1 MPPHPSLEYMW
12 QMALDRLPDDTTS
25 PAPAAQAV
33 DIAGDEDSVLIARSR
48 SGDAAAI
55 AALVERHADM
65 VYRIAF
71 RLVGQKAQAE
81 DIAQDV
87 LMRMLS
93 YHEGWLSRTSF
104 HVWLRRAVY
113 NRTIDIYR
121 KNRSWKMNDLS
132 AADDVV
138 DAQPAPDST
147 LAAQEIQDQVA
158 AAMSELPLRQRMAVT
173 LCFYEHMSLAEA
185 GEVLKVSVGAVE
197 SLLHRAKATLR
208 EKLIG
213 LGG

>member
-1 MPPHPSLEYMW
+1 
-12 QMALDRLPDDTTS
+12 MALDRIPDDAVLAS
-25 PAPAAQAV
+25 PAGSVAV
-33 DIAGDEDSVLIARSR
+33 AGDEDTQLIARSR
-48 SGDAAAI
+48 AGDVAAI
-55 AALVERHADM
+55 AALVERHADT

-121 KNRSWKMNDLS
+121 KNRSWQMNDLS
-132 AADDVV
+132 AAENVSDG
-138 DAQPAPDST
+138 QPSPDHA
-147 LAAQEIQDQVA
+147 LASREIENKVA
-158 AAMSELPLRQRMAVT
+158 AAMNALPLRQRMAVT
-173 LCFYEHMSLAEA
+173 VCFYEHMSLAEA
-185 GEVLKVSVGAVE
+185 AEVLKISVGAVE
-197 SLLHRAKATLR
+197 SLLHRAKSTLR
-208 EKLIG
+208 EKLTG
-213 LGG
+213 LGQ